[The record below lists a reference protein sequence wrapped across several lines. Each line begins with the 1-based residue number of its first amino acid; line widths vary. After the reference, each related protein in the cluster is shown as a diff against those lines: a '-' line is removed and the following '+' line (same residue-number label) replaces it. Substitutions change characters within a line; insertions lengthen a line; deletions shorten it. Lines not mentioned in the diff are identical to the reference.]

1 MGVRVG
7 DMWLGVGVGNIGNI
21 GVGVGDR
28 DSFPN
33 SGLCPFARQFL
44 RRINASAVVTT
55 EGMRRD
61 VVLCPSN
68 MVASERRRNT
78 FLGLLL
84 FNERA

>member
-1 MGVRVG
+1 MRVG
-7 DMWLGVGVGNIGNI
+7 AGDMGLGAGVGNTGNI

-28 DSFPN
+28 GSFPY
-33 SGLCPFARQFL
+33 SGLCPFARLFL

-55 EGMRRD
+55 EGVRRN

-78 FLGLLL
+78 FL
-84 FNERA
+84 